1 MKSKR
6 VSLVV
11 ILTIGLVVGAD
22 ATIFTALNAFLLRPL
37 PVSEP
42 SRLFRAAAVSPRGET
57 REDFSYGDF
66 VALRD
71 AFPSLAAFSG
81 TRATAINPQSRR
93 IESVGTEMVS
103 DRFFSILGAQLA
115 RGSEGVVISAG
126 LERRMFGGDALG
138 RAIEIQ
144 GKRETIT
151 GVAAGAFRGTNFANP
166 TDVWL
171 PLDRA
176 PVERWAS
183 AHRTGAGGLKPAAP
197 PLEDAAR
204 VRLIGRLPNGATL
217 AAAQETLTR
226 ALPDRRRIARVRAG
240 AERAMLIQPGAPG
253 AVSAAAIIAITLM
266 ALASLVAAAN
276 VVGVLFA
283 RLATR
288 RRDLAIRVALGATP
302 RRVMREIVLETIPLA
317 IPAAILAYIVA
328 TLGSRFYLAGI
339 PMQSRPAIE
348 VSPDARV
355 ALFTFALSAAA
366 VFCAAMLAALYAR
379 RATPQGLT
387 AREGSARTPA
397 LLRWIVS
404 LQLALSVVVL
414 IAAGLLLQTARAY
427 NAVDPGFEYTRQ
439 LRVPVENVPLP
450 RLRELAERLR
460 ALDGTTHV
468 AIATST
474 PLSRQTR
481 MTFRA
486 LDGEPIEGA
495 VTYIDGDYFNTVGI
509 RLLSG
514 AAAAPA
520 AVINEALAKRN
531 PEIQHTGIA
540 KDARLSALADPAE
553 PHAFLPI
560 ERAPSLRSAFLLIRT
575 RRDLGIATRDVNA
588 VLTAFGIPPAAH
600 RLEDSVR
607 VDRWLAETASIVAGA
622 LAALTLLLAALGLF
636 GVVSAGVSNRARELA
651 IRAAHGA
658 TPAALAKLIAASS
671 ARLLI
676 AGTLAGAALAIPAAH
691 SLASLLFGV
700 HPFDALTWTAVFA
713 VIIGSVAVAT
723 ALPARR
729 AMAANPTE
737 LLRET

>member
-1 MKSKR
+1 MKSRR
-6 VSLVV
+6 VSLVI

-81 TRATAINPQSRR
+81 TRATAIDPQSRR
-93 IESVGTEMVS
+93 VESVGTEMVS

-115 RGSEGVVISAG
+115 RGSEGVVVSAG
-126 LERRMFGGDALG
+126 LERSMFGGDALG

-151 GVAAGAFRGTNFANP
+151 GIAAGAFRGTNFANP

-171 PLDRA
+171 PLDR
-176 PVERWAS
+176 RD
-183 AHRTGAGGLKPAAP
+183 
-197 PLEDAAR
+197 DAAR
-204 VRLIGRLPNGATL
+204 VRLIGRLPNGVTL

-253 AVSAAAIIAITLM
+253 AVSAAVIIAITLM
-266 ALASLVAAAN
+266 ALAALVAAAN

-328 TLGSRFYLAGI
+328 TLGSRVYLAGI

-379 RATPQGLT
+379 RTTPQGLT

-414 IAAGLLLQTARAY
+414 IAAGLLFQTARAY
-427 NAVDPGFEYTRQ
+427 RSVDPGFEYTRQ

-481 MTFRA
+481 MTFRG
-486 LDGEPIEGA
+486 LDGDPIEGA
-495 VTYIDGDYFNTVGI
+495 VTYIDGDYFGAVGV
-509 RLLSG
+509 RLNG
-514 AAAAPA
+514 ITNI
-520 AVINEALAKRN
+520 VINESLAKRR
-531 PEIQHTGIA
+531 PDLPFTAIA

-560 ERAPSLRSAFLLIRT
+560 ERAPSLRTAFLLIRT
-575 RRDLGIATRDVNA
+575 TRDLGIATRDVNA

-671 ARLLI
+671 VRLLI
-676 AGTLAGAALAIPAAH
+676 AGTFAGALLAIPAAH

-713 VIIGSVAVAT
+713 VIVGSVAVAT

-729 AMAANPTE
+729 AMAANPAE

>member
-1 MKSKR
+1 MKSRR

-66 VALRD
+66 AALRD

-93 IESVGTEMVS
+93 VESVGTELVS
-103 DRFFSILGAQLA
+103 DRFFAILGAQLA
-115 RGSEGVVISAG
+115 RGGEGVVVSAD

-171 PLDRA
+171 PLDR
-176 PVERWAS
+176 RD
-183 AHRTGAGGLKPAAP
+183 
-197 PLEDAAR
+197 DAAR
-204 VRLIGRLPNGATL
+204 VRLIGRLPNGVTL
-217 AAAQETLTR
+217 AAAQETLTG

-253 AVSAAAIIAITLM
+253 AVSAASIIAITLM
-266 ALASLVAAAN
+266 ALAALVAAAN

-302 RRVMREIVLETIPLA
+302 RRVMREIVLETLPLA

-379 RATPQGLT
+379 RTTPQGLT

-414 IAAGLLLQTARAY
+414 IAAGLMLQTARAY
-427 NAVDPGFEYTRQ
+427 RSVDPGFEYTRQ

-450 RLRELAERLR
+450 RLRELADRLR

-481 MTFRA
+481 MTFRG
-486 LDGEPIEGA
+486 LDGDPIEGA
-495 VTYIDGDYFNTVGI
+495 VTYIDGDYFKAVGVPVLNGSTNI
-509 RLLSG
+509 
-514 AAAAPA
+514 
-520 AVINEALAKRN
+520 VINEALAKRR
-531 PEIQHTGIA
+531 PDLPFTAIA

-560 ERAPSLRSAFLLIRT
+560 ERAPSLRTAFLLIRT
-575 RRDLGIATRDVNA
+575 TRDLAIATRDVNA

-676 AGTLAGAALAIPAAH
+676 VGTLAGALLAIPAAR

-729 AMAANPTE
+729 AMAANPAE